1 MSKLPRKSDGFTL
14 VEVLI
19 AIAIIATLVM
29 LTAPMNRGGS
39 GERARQASC
48 LNNMKQ
54 ISLALLSYEDEHGTL
69 PPAFTVD
76 EEGNRLHSWRTLLLP
91 YLELQ
96 KLYETIDLTKPWDDP
111 ANKQARETFLEVYE
125 CPSAHSDDGS
135 TTYLAVVGADCVFS
149 EKGSRKTT
157 DVVDG
162 AAETITFLDVAW
174 SRDEHWMSPE
184 DISPKE
190 VLEMFDSH
198 ETHHPGVYQAAFL
211 DGHATAISEDVD
223 REALRAMLTIAGGES
238 LEDFDD

>member
-1 MSKLPRKSDGFTL
+1 MNKFPRKSDGFTL

-54 ISLALLSYEDEHGTL
+54 ISLALLNYEEEHGTL

-76 EEGNRLHSWRTLLLP
+76 ENGNRLHSWRTLLLP

-96 KLYETIDLTKPWDDP
+96 KLYETIDLTRPWDDP
-111 ANKQARETFLEVYE
+111 ANKLARETVVEVYQ
-125 CPSAHSDDGS
+125 CPSAYRNDGP
-135 TTYLAVVGADCVFS
+135 TTYLAVVGPNSVFS
-149 EKGSRKTT
+149 ANGGRKTSE
-157 DVVDG
+157 VVDG
-162 AAETITFLDVAW
+162 TANTITFLDVAHNR
-174 SRDEHWMSPE
+174 SVHWMSPE
-184 DISPKE
+184 DISPEE
-190 VLEMFDSH
+190 VIDMFAAVEGNH
-198 ETHHPGVYQAAFL
+198 VGIYQAAFL

-238 LEDFDD
+238 LGDFDD